1 MGVRPERGERPALR
15 RRSRSVAAPGGP
27 FPIRGINYRVR
38 NDSMDDEKPS
48 LAARAKAGDRAAVNA
63 LLEHHLTT
71 VYRFVALQV
80 GPEHP
85 DLDDIVQETLLGA
98 TRSVSRLRGESDA
111 QVAGW
116 LLSIARHKIADR
128 LRSRYRSP
136 HESLEAGAADRLV
149 DPSRPVDEE
158 VAERDRASRLRAALK
173 GLTPEQEEVLVLRFI
188 LGFGINEVAEITR
201 RPAGAVKSMQHR
213 ALASLQQKLDPEEAA
228 WV

>member
-1 MGVRPERGERPALR
+1 MYGW
-15 RRSRSVAAPGGP
+15 AAES
-27 FPIRGINYRVR
+27 GINYRVR
-38 NDSMDDEKPS
+38 NDSMEDEKPS

-63 LLEHHLTT
+63 LLEQHLTT
-71 VYRFVALQV
+71 VYRFVAVQV

-98 TRSVSRLRGESDA
+98 TRSMSRLRGETDA

-116 LLSIARHKIADR
+116 LLSIARHKLADH
-128 LRSRYRSP
+128 LRSHYRSP
-136 HESLEAGAADRLV
+136 HESLETGPADKLV
-149 DPSRPVDEE
+149 DTRQPVDEE
-158 VAERDRASRLRAALK
+158 VAERDRATRLREALK
-173 GLTPEQEEVLVLRFI
+173 RLTPEQEEVLVLRFI

-213 ALASLQQKLDPEEAA
+213 ALASLQQKLGPEEAA

>member
-1 MGVRPERGERPALR
+1 ML
-15 RRSRSVAAPGGP
+15 SWVAES
-27 FPIRGINYRVR
+27 GINYRVG
-38 NDSMDDEKPS
+38 NDLVNDDQPN

-63 LLEHHLTT
+63 LLERHLTT
-71 VYRFVALQV
+71 VYKFVAVKV

-85 DLDDIVQETLLGA
+85 ELDDIVQETLIGA
-98 TRSVSRLRGESDA
+98 AGSVGRLRGESNA

-116 LLSIARHKIADR
+116 LLSIARHKVADH
-128 LRSRYRSP
+128 LRARYRNP
-136 HESLEAGAADRLV
+136 HESLQAASADRLA
-149 DPSRPVDEE
+149 DPQRPVDEQ
-158 VAERDRASRLRAALK
+158 VAERDRAARLREALK

-213 ALASLQQKLDPEEAA
+213 ALASLQQRLSPEEAA